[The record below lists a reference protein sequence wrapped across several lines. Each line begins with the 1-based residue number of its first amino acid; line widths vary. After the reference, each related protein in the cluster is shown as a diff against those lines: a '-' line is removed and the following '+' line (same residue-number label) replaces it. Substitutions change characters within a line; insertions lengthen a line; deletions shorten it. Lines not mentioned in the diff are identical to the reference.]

1 MEHPYGQMPKTH
13 DFYSK
18 WPKIAGIWHPGGS
31 ICLKVYKLCG
41 FTLILQD
48 ILHHYFH
55 FQYSKRSIWM
65 IIMVDFGHPSPM
77 LSSKEELPTH
87 NCSIPFQLIS
97 FSSLLVLYTKC
108 NPYWNDLTGFEYI
121 LANIPCLKKTS

>member
-31 ICLKVYKLCG
+31 ICLKVYKL
-41 FTLILQD
+41 
-48 ILHHYFH
+48 HHYFH

-65 IIMVDFGHPSPM
+65 IIMVDFGNPSTM

-87 NCSIPFQLIS
+87 NCSISFQLIS
-97 FSSLLVLYTKC
+97 FSSLLCCIQNAILIETI
-108 NPYWNDLTGFEYI
+108 WLDLSTYLLTF
-121 LANIPCLKKTS
+121 LASKKHLSTDISALW